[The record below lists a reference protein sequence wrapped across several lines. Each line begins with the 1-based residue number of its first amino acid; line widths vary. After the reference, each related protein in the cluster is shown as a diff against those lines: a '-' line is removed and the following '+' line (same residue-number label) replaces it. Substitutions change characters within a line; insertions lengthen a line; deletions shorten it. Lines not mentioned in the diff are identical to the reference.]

1 MQCVYLHRS
10 CSSPDT
16 CPGIRLPW
24 WLRWPRVYLRCRTPR
39 FDLWVE
45 RIPWKGEWLPTPL
58 FLPAESHR
66 QRSLAGY
73 GSQRVRHDR
82 GTNLLSMP
90 RSGMAGL
97 YGSSIFRFLRNLH
110 TVLHSGCTDLHS
122 YQQCRGIAYLNTS
135 SSIYC
140 LWDF

>member
-1 MQCVYLHRS
+1 MPRTGITRSYGSSVLSFLRNLHTVLHS
-10 CSSPDT
+10 GSTS
-16 CPGIRLPW
+16 LHSHQQSK
-24 WLRWPRVYLRCRTPR
+24 
-39 FDLWVE
+39 